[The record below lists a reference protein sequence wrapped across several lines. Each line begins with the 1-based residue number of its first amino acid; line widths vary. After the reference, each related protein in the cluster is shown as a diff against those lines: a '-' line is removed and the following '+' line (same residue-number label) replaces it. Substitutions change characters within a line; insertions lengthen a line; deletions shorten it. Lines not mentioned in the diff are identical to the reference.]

1 MSEQPDIMVW
11 RKKSRLMM
19 SSLERII
26 SENSLNQEKV
36 DKAQE
41 YLEEI
46 RSYRGVI
53 PDSAKVVNQAT
64 FLDVIKKSGFTK
76 LENVGY
82 IQVATAKKLHKHE
95 YRVYMTPLTEFL

>member
-11 RKKSRLMM
+11 RKKSRLMA
-19 SSLERII
+19 SLLQQII
-26 SENSLNQEKV
+26 SDSSQNQEKI
-36 DKAQE
+36 DKAKK

-82 IQVATAKKLHKHE
+82 IQVATAKKLYKHE
-95 YRVYMTPLTEFL
+95 YRVYMAPLTEFL

>member
-36 DKAQE
+36 DKAQK

-46 RSYRGVI
+46 KSHLGGNLSK
-53 PDSAKVVNQAT
+53 SAKVVDKIT
-64 FLDVIKKSGFTK
+64 FANITKRGFTK
-76 LENVGY
+76 LENTGY
-82 IQVATAKKLHKHE
+82 IQVATLKKSHKDE
-95 YRVYMTPLTEFL
+95 CYLCMAPLTEFQ